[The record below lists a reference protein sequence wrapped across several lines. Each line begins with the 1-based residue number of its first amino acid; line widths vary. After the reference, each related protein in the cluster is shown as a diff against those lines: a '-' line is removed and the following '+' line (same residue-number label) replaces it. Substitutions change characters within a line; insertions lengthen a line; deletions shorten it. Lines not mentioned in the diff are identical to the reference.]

1 MAITVD
7 PPRGTDTRDNSVAS
21 GPTQPS
27 RDTSSASRAPR
38 AVELIAIS
46 TRPAP
51 PARSWL
57 ERYQQHLW
65 IGGVSLLLIAAFSVP
80 IVLAPKPATVT
91 PIASSQ
97 PTVAGASSVPASV
110 SINASEF
117 KFSPNSVDLP
127 VGRKVTVTLQN
138 SGVVEHDV
146 TIPSAGF
153 SLLAGAGQTATG
165 EFTVDKPGVFDFFCS
180 IPGHKDAGMKG
191 TLTVVDP
198 LAAVSS
204 APLPA
209 ASAAHDMA
217 GMPSVSSP
225 DILIKPL
232 PANLIRLPPPQAAPP
247 IARTEPAYVK
257 YDLTTQKVTAQMA
270 DGVAYEYWTFNGT
283 VPGPMLRVRE
293 GDTVE
298 IDLHNAADAGVTHS
312 IDLHAVTGPGGGA
325 KVTQVTPGEDGSFI
339 FKALNPGVYI
349 YHCATPMVAQHIA
362 SGMYGMIVVEPRA
375 GLPRVDHEYYL
386 MEGDFY
392 LQGNRGDT
400 GLRAFDLTKMLD
412 ERPDYVLFNG
422 GVGSLTG
429 DNAFK
434 ASVGETIRIFF
445 GVGGPNLTSSFHVI
459 GAIFDKVYPEGSLT
473 SAPETNVQTTHVSAG
488 GATAV
493 EFTARVPGT
502 YSIVDHS
509 LGRMEKGAA
518 AQIVVDGPDQPDIF
532 QSIKPGSGGSGGH

>member
-1 MAITVD
+1 MAIIVD
-7 PPRGTDTRDNSVAS
+7 HPPET
-21 GPTQPS
+21 
-27 RDTSSASRAPR
+27 
-38 AVELIAIS
+38 E
-46 TRPAP
+46 AP
-51 PARSWL
+51 PNHSPQTVEPTRSWL

-65 IGGVSLLLIAAFSVP
+65 IGGVSLLVIAAFSVP
-80 IVLAPKPATVT
+80 IVLAPELSAVRPV
-91 PIASSQ
+91 ASNQ
-97 PTVAGASSVPASV
+97 PTASIAPASV
-110 SINASEF
+110 SITASEF
-117 KFSPNSVDLP
+117 KFSPNNIQAQ
-127 VGRKVTVTLQN
+127 VGQKVTLTLQN
-138 SGVVEHDV
+138 SGSVEHDV

-153 SLLAGAGQTATG
+153 SLLARAGQTATG
-165 EFTVDKPGVFDFFCS
+165 DFTFDKPGVYDFFCS
-180 IPGHKDAGMKG
+180 IPGHKDGGMKG
-191 TLTVVDP
+191 SVTIVDP
-198 LAAVSS
+198 LA
-204 APLPA
+204 PA
-209 ASAAHDMA
+209 APAPQAASSMAHDMP
-217 GMPSVSSP
+217 GMATTSSP
-225 DILIKPL
+225 DIQPL
-232 PANLIRLPPPQAAPP
+232 PVNLVRLPLPQVAPP
-247 IARTEPAYVK
+247 ITRTEPAYVK

-298 IDLHNAADAGVTHS
+298 IDLSNAADAGVTHS

-325 KVTQVTPGEDGSFI
+325 KVMQIAPGEDGSFK
-339 FKALNPGVYI
+339 FEALNPGVYI

-362 SGMYGMIVVEPRA
+362 SGMYGMIVVEPKG
-375 GLPRVDHEYYL
+375 GLPKVDHEYYL

-400 GLRAFDLTKMLD
+400 GLRAFDMTKMLD

-434 ASVGETIRIFF
+434 ASIGESIRIFF

-473 SAPETNVQTTHVSAG
+473 SPPETNVQTTHVSAG

-493 EFTARVPGT
+493 ELTVKVPGT

-518 AQIVVDGPDQPDIF
+518 AQIVVDGPDQPEIF